1 MCQEFGF
8 DSIKLKGG
16 AFEPEIEVDSIKALR
31 RSFGDA
37 IPLRLD
43 PNAIWSVDTAIK
55 WGREMEGL
63 LEYYEDPVRGQT
75 NMATVKKAVQIPLA
89 TNMCTTSFKA
99 IPSSI
104 RLQSEDIILSDHH
117 FWGGLRA
124 SVELG
129 RICQTFG
136 LGLSMHS
143 NSHVGISLM
152 AMSHLAAAIPN
163 LTYACDT
170 HYPWQS
176 EEVITGGRLQIEDGA
191 LTVPNSP
198 GLGIELDREA
208 LARLHQQYLDCGLTE
223 RNDAIEMK
231 KIIPDWTFQ
240 SVRW

>member
-1 MCQEFGF
+1 
-8 DSIKLKGG
+8 
-16 AFEPEIEVDSIKALR
+16 
-31 RSFGDA
+31 
-37 IPLRLD
+37 
-43 PNAIWSVDTAIK
+43 
-55 WGREMEGL
+55 
-63 LEYYEDPVRGQT
+63 
-75 NMATVKKAVQIPLA
+75 LA
-89 TNMCTTSFKA
+89 TNMCTISFEA

-104 RLQSEDIILSDHH
+104 KLRSEDIILSDHH

-152 AMSHLAAAIPN
+152 AMGHLAAAIPN

-176 EEVITGGRLQIEDGA
+176 EEVIVGGRLPIEDGA
-191 LTVPNSP
+191 LTIPNSP
-198 GLGIELDREA
+198 GLGIELDRKA
-208 LARLHQQYLDCGLTE
+208 LAQLHQQYLDCGLTE
-223 RNDAIEMK
+223 RNDAVEMQ
-231 KIIPDWTFQ
+231 KIVPDWTFQ